1 MPWVTMP
8 QIRGKV
14 YIPEKSGITLAKNQ
28 CPDCFSCQQCSKER
42 CNACRDREEENGRLE
57 D

>member
-14 YIPEKSGITLAKNQ
+14 YIPEKSRVDFAKNP
-28 CPDCFSCQQCSKER
+28 CPDCFACQQCSKER
-42 CNACRDREEENGRLE
+42 CSACCSREAEDDRDEA
-57 D
+57 